1 MAETSNLLSQ
11 EELDAL
17 AAGIE
22 DGSIESDTGI
32 NTGARAVKH
41 DLTNEDSSLGVN
53 VGAIDMI
60 NERFV
65 RQFRLGL
72 LEVLRTTPKVN
83 MANVEIM
90 KFGDY
95 LKDLSPPLAVN
106 TIRLNPL
113 RGYSMVVIDPSV
125 IFASLDNFFGGF
137 GRGIDGLPPGRMFTP
152 TETRI
157 INIMLEVVFSSL
169 TEAWAPIMDL
179 TCESV
184 GSEINPQFVQIV
196 DENDL
201 VIVCHLDVEL
211 SGKER
216 GAIDVVYPFATL
228 KPIRD
233 VLRGR
238 VQDSDDPSVDH
249 RIWERELIDATSD
262 AELQHRVI
270 LGEIDL
276 MLGQFDNLKAGDIL
290 DLRKYD
296 LARVL
301 VGDIPL
307 FEAEIG
313 NANGYAAAR
322 LVRSVELSESDDT

>member
-22 DGSIESDTGI
+22 DGSIESDTGV
-32 NTGARAVKH
+32 NMGARAVKH

-53 VGAIDMI
+53 VGAVDMI

-113 RGYSMVVIDPSV
+113 RGYSMVVIEPSV

-137 GRGIDGLPPGRMFTP
+137 GRGIDSLPPGRLFTP
-152 TETRI
+152 TESSI
-157 INIMLEVVFSSL
+157 IKIMMDVFFGSWQ
-169 TEAWAPIMDL
+169 EAWAPIL
-179 TCESV
+179 PLQCEHV
-184 GSEINPQFVQIV
+184 GSEINPQFAQIA

-201 VIVCHLDVEL
+201 VVVSRFSSDLGDQA
-211 SGKER
+211 SGN
-216 GAIDVVYPFATL
+216 IDLVYPYSSL

-233 VLRGR
+233 LLRSR
-238 VQDSDDPSVDH
+238 VQTGDGNDASDKAWST
-249 RIWERELIDATSD
+249 ELQSAALD
-262 AELQHRVI
+262 AELELKVTLADI
-270 LGEIDL
+270 ETTLK
-276 MLGQFDNLKAGDIL
+276 QFEELREDDIIYLNKADYARIHINDVPVFDADIGSNGSNMAA
-290 DLRKYD
+290 KIVKS
-296 LARVL
+296 LAP
-301 VGDIPL
+301 IK
-307 FEAEIG
+307 
-313 NANGYAAAR
+313 
-322 LVRSVELSESDDT
+322 

>member
-22 DGSIESDTGI
+22 DGSIESDTGV
-32 NTGARAVKH
+32 NMGARAVKH

-53 VGAIDMI
+53 VGAVDMI

-113 RGYSMVVIDPSV
+113 RGYSMVVIEPSV

-137 GRGIDGLPPGRMFTP
+137 GRGIDSLPPGRLFTP
-152 TETRI
+152 TESSI
-157 INIMLEVVFSSL
+157 IKIMMDVFFGSL
-169 TEAWAPIMDL
+169 QEAWAPIL
-179 TCESV
+179 PLQCEHV
-184 GSEINPQFVQIV
+184 GSEINPQFAQIA

-201 VIVCHLDVEL
+201 VVVSRFSSDLGDQA
-211 SGKER
+211 SGN
-216 GAIDVVYPFATL
+216 IDLVYPYSSL

-233 VLRGR
+233 LLRSR
-238 VQDSDDPSVDH
+238 VQTGDGNDASDKAWST
-249 RIWERELIDATSD
+249 ELQSAALD
-262 AELQHRVI
+262 AELELKVTLADI
-270 LGEIDL
+270 ETTLK
-276 MLGQFDNLKAGDIL
+276 QFEELREDDIIYLNKAD
-290 DLRKYD
+290 Y
-296 LARVL
+296 ARIHIN
-301 VGDIPL
+301 DIPV
-307 FEAEIG
+307 FDADIG
-313 NANGYAAAR
+313 SNGSNMAAKIVKSLAPNK
-322 LVRSVELSESDDT
+322 